1 MEPNKIVDMI
11 MKDQLSDA
19 SDAVKD
25 MIMNRAASILTL
37 EKEKVG
43 ANLFS
48 DLDTEPEETENETD
62 NGTDWERRIFNR
74 R

>member
-1 MEPNKIVDMI
+1 MEPTKIVDMI

-25 MIMNRAASILTL
+25 MIMNKAAQILTL

-43 ANLFS
+43 ANMFAQLE
-48 DLDTEPEETENETD
+48 TEPEQTEDETD
-62 NGTDWERRIFNR
+62 HGTD
-74 R
+74 

>member
-11 MKDQLSDA
+11 MRDQLADA

-25 MIMNRAASILTL
+25 IIMNKAAQILTL

-43 ANLFS
+43 ANLFK
-48 DLDTEPEETENETD
+48 DLETEPEQTQDETD
-62 NGTDWERRIFNR
+62 NGTD
-74 R
+74 

>member
-25 MIMNRAASILTL
+25 IIMNKAASILTL

-48 DLDTEPEETENETD
+48 NSETEPEEPENETTD
-62 NGTDWERRIFNR
+62 NGTD
-74 R
+74 

>member
-25 MIMNRAASILTL
+25 IIMNKAASILTL

-48 DLDTEPEETENETD
+48 NLETEPEEPENETD
-62 NGTDWERRIFNR
+62 NGKD
-74 R
+74 

>member
-1 MEPNKIVDMI
+1 MEPTKIVDMI

-25 MIMNRAASILTL
+25 MIMNKAAQILTL
-37 EKEKVG
+37 EKEKIG

-48 DLDTEPEETENETD
+48 DLETEPEETENETD
-62 NGTDWERRIFNR
+62 NGTD
-74 R
+74 

>member
-1 MEPNKIVDMI
+1 MEPTKIVDMI

-25 MIMNRAASILTL
+25 IIMNKAASILTL

-43 ANLFS
+43 ANLFKN
-48 DLDTEPEETENETD
+48 LETKPEETEDETD
-62 NGTDWERRIFNR
+62 HGTD
-74 R
+74 

>member
-1 MEPNKIVDMI
+1 MEPIKIVDMI

-25 MIMNRAASILTL
+25 IIMNKAASILTL

-48 DLDTEPEETENETD
+48 NLETEPEEPENETD
-62 NGTDWERRIFNR
+62 NGTD
-74 R
+74 

>member
-1 MEPNKIVDMI
+1 MKPIKIVDMI

-25 MIMNRAASILTL
+25 IIMNKAASILTL

-43 ANLFS
+43 ANLFK
-48 DLDTEPEETENETD
+48 DLETEPEQIEDETD
-62 NGTDWERRIFNR
+62 NGTD
-74 R
+74 

>member
-1 MEPNKIVDMI
+1 MEPTKIVDMI

-25 MIMNRAASILTL
+25 IIMNKAASILTL

-43 ANLFS
+43 ANLFKN
-48 DLDTEPEETENETD
+48 LETTPEETEDETD
-62 NGTDWERRIFNR
+62 HGTD
-74 R
+74 